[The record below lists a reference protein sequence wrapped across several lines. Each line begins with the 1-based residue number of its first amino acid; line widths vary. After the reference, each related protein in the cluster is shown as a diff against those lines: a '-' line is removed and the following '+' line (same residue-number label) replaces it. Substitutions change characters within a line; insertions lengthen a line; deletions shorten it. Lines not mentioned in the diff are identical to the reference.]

1 MPMSLLA
8 TPSDGES
15 ATYRQL
21 KITAE
26 RLADLNIPRS
36 GHTVFI
42 AHGEVTVVGG
52 HTSGFIP
59 TPTAEYYKDGIWH
72 RVETAFPHDIGVSVV
87 LSSGK
92 VLVGG
97 GSEKPLGIGQT
108 FAVEEYD
115 PSTHTFRA
123 FSCLDTKRTL
133 ASAIEIDSGRVV
145 VSGNWYGGD
154 SIEVFDGD
162 RYFNFAKEVSVGRAS
177 PYILQIAPDDV
188 LILGN
193 GSTRGE
199 PLLSDIVERLNGEP
213 FHVPLLRRWQPL
225 FHEAPFCS
233 DTGFIG
239 DESTG
244 DYSWLLPVQDW
255 QEGDSTSWEL
265 YRQLAFL
272 LVSDTTFTLLPT
284 TCPVP
289 KKGPYGEIHYY
300 SPVIADRKAHR
311 GYVHGIDRDNRH
323 YLICVE
329 YDKRPAPLT
338 LYYTDP
344 LPEAGCPQ
352 IMLTDDGD
360 LMITGGINYN
370 RNLGGTLGNDNYSPL
385 ATAYL
390 LHVSPHGHARRGQS
404 AVGWPWI
411 FAAAVLLMAA
421 LLIIIIWR
429 KRRPVATTSVEA
441 SPAAGEKTLD
451 SGDASSQLM
460 SRISL
465 LMEQEQLYLDS
476 DLKLADLATRLGIN
490 RNAVSACIN
499 SQRGC
504 SFSQFI
510 INYRVEHAKALLR
523 RQPDMKM
530 AEAWMQSGFATES
543 SFFRAFKAATGKTPA
558 EWKAG
563 ND

>member
-1 MPMSLLA
+1 M
-8 TPSDGES
+8 E
-15 ATYRQL
+15 
-21 KITAE
+21 AE
-26 RLADLNIPRS
+26 RLPDLNIARS
-36 GHTVFI
+36 GHAAFSVN
-42 AHGEVTVVGG
+42 GEVMVVGG
-52 HTSGFIP
+52 HTTNFIP
-59 TPTAEYYKDGIWH
+59 TATAEYYKDGIWH

-265 YRQLAFL
+265 YRQIAFL

-465 LMEQEQLYLDS
+465 LMEQEHLYLDS